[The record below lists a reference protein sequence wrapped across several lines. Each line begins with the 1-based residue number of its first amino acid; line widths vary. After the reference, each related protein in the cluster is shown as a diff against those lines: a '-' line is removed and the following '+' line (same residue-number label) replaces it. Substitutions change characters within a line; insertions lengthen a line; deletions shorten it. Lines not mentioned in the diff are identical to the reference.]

1 MNKSKHRIL
10 ICGLSSDRGGV
21 ESYIMNMVKHLSP
34 EKFDCY
40 FPANGAEITYG
51 EDIKALGG
59 HFIEVPRG
67 RGWRFFSYYWGWYK
81 VLRRFRFDVLY
92 WNDCS
97 IVALDVLRM
106 ALRLGVPVR
115 VFHAHSSSMDAP
127 LSGIR
132 KAIEQ
137 RNFKDLPRIA
147 NLLLACSETAAQWM
161 FREGAPYRVVPNA
174 VDVSQYAF
182 SNSIRNAKRQELGL
196 SDRLLIGFI
205 GRMTAQKHPEYF
217 VKIAVEICR
226 RVPQAL
232 CLTAG
237 VGELEPHVRQLA
249 EDSGLPPSQF
259 LMLGVRSDVPELLQA
274 LDCLV
279 MPSRYEGLPMA
290 LVEAQASGL
299 PCVVSDTV
307 SRECD
312 LTGDLTFLSLDAPV
326 SQWADTILQRLN
338 APGDRRLGAAKVSA
352 AGFDATTSFA
362 ELEQLLLS
370 RLPSTQH

>member
-1 MNKSKHRIL
+1 ML

-67 RGWRFFSYYWGWYK
+67 RGWRFLSYYWGWYK
-81 VLRRFRFDVLY
+81 VLRHFRFDVLY

-106 ALRLGVPVR
+106 ARRLGVPVR
-115 VFHAHSSSMDAP
+115 VFHAHSSSMDTP

-132 KAIEQ
+132 KTIER

-161 FREGAPYRVVPNA
+161 FREGAPYRIIRNA
-174 VDVSQYAF
+174 ISISQYAF
-182 SNSIRNAKRQELGL
+182 ADSTRLAKRQELAL
-196 SDRLLIGFI
+196 SDRPVIGFI
-205 GRMTAQKHPEYF
+205 GRLSPPKNPEFY
-217 VKIAVEICR
+217 VKIAEELCR
-226 RVPQAL
+226 CAPQAL
-232 CLTAG
+232 CLMAG
-237 VGELEPHVRQLA
+237 AGELEPHVSQLS
-249 EDSGLPPSQF
+249 EESGLSSSQF
-259 LMLGVRSDVPELLQA
+259 LMLGARSDVPELLQA

-299 PCVVSDTV
+299 PCVVSDAI

-312 LTGDLTFLSLDAPV
+312 LTGNLTFLSLDAPV
-326 SQWADTILQRLN
+326 SHWADTILQRLD
-338 APGDRRLGAAKVSA
+338 AAGDRRLGAAKVRA
-352 AGFDATTSFA
+352 AGFDAATSFA
-362 ELEQLLLS
+362 ELEELLLS
-370 RLPSTQH
+370 RLPSPQH

>member
-1 MNKSKHRIL
+1 MNKSKYRML

-21 ESYIMNMVKHLSP
+21 ESYIMNMAKHLSP
-34 EKFDCY
+34 DKFDCY

-67 RGWRFFSYYWGWYK
+67 RGWRFLSYYWGWYK

-97 IVALDVLRM
+97 IVALGVLRM
-106 ALRLGVPVR
+106 ARRLGVPVR
-115 VFHAHSSSMDAP
+115 VFHAHNASADYE

-132 KAIEQ
+132 KVIER
-137 RNFKDLPRIA
+137 RNFKDLPQIA
-147 NLLLACSETAAQWM
+147 NFLLACSEPAAKWM
-161 FREGAPYRVVPNA
+161 FREGAPYRVIPNA

-182 SNSIRNAKRQELGL
+182 SNSIRNAKKQELGL

-205 GRMTAQKHPEYF
+205 GRMTAQKYPEYF
-217 VKIAVEICR
+217 VKIAAEIGR

-232 CLTAG
+232 CLMVG
-237 VGELEPHVRQLA
+237 IGELESHVKQLA
-249 EDSGLPPSQF
+249 EDSGLSPFQF
-259 LMLGVRSDVPELLQA
+259 LMLGARSDVPELLQA

-290 LVEAQASGL
+290 LVEAQTSGL
-299 PCVVSDTV
+299 PCVVSDAI

-312 LTGDLTFLSLDAPV
+312 LTGSLTFLPLDAPV
-326 SQWADTILQRLN
+326 GQWADTILQRLD
-338 APGDRRLGAAKVSA
+338 APGDRRLGAAKVRA
-352 AGFDATTSFA
+352 AGFDAATSFA

-370 RLPSTQH
+370 QLPSPQH